1 MLRITFEKPEAK
13 NLLRRQQGKTVQL
26 DEQQKPKKKKQKPVP
41 WTWKERAIIFFFLL
55 LTLLLSGYF
64 WYRGNGG
71 RLPSLPQVDFGVFG
85 FSETVILK

>member
-1 MLRITFEKPEAK
+1 MLRITFEKPEA
-13 NLLRRQQGKTVQL
+13 LRRTQGRLLHPGDVG
-26 DEQQKPKKKKQKPVP
+26 QKPPKKKKVPPKP
-41 WTWKERAIIFFFLL
+41 WTWKERAIIFCFLL

-85 FSETVILK
+85 FSETVILE